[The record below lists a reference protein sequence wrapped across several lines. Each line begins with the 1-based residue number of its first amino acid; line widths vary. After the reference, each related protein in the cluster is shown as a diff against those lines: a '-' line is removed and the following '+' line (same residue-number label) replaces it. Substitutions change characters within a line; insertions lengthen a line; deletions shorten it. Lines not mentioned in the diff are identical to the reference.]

1 VVGVDQ
7 RIDTATVLF
16 SDMVGS
22 TELRTRLGEEAADE
36 LRIAH
41 DHLLRSAI
49 SAHRGTVVKH
59 TGDGVMATFSAAVDA
74 VAAAVA
80 IQQAVDAHNRRSDQS
95 RFEVRVGIS
104 VGDVTFDGDDCF
116 GLPVIEAQRLE
127 AAAEGGQILCAE
139 IVRHLA
145 RGRGG
150 YDFTSLGDLALKGIK
165 EPVPAVRVHWA
176 PVVQVAVARETPLP
190 PVLASPSAF
199 DLSGRA
205 DELDVVV
212 NAWKDSTEGNGR
224 IVLISGEPGIGKT
237 RLATEAALVARRQ
250 GGLVL
255 AGRCDEALGLPY
267 QPFVEALRFQLGLAD
282 VLPTDW
288 FGPLAEE
295 LARLAPELSDHI
307 PGLASPV
314 RTDAESE
321 RARLFDGVTAWLR
334 TTAAAVPVML
344 VLDDIHW
351 ADRPTLTLLRHIVHE
366 TSRDALFVVGTYRS
380 TDLDRT
386 HPLAAMLADFRR
398 DPRVARLALDGLT
411 PDGVAEFLERS
422 AGHDL
427 DAPGVELAR
436 AIQAETAGNPFF
448 VGEIMRHLVETGAL
462 IRRDG
467 RWTSD
472 LTLADVGLPEGIREV
487 VGRRISRLDESAQR
501 TLSVAAVIGHEFNLP
516 VLAEVAGA
524 DDDEILDQLDG
535 ARAGGLVDEVGL
547 DRYRF
552 AHALVRATLL
562 EELSTSRRVRT
573 HRKVGE
579 AYERR
584 FADRLDSVVTD
595 LAHHF
600 GEAAAA
606 DPDKAVRYAML
617 AGDRALEQSAA
628 DDAVRW
634 YEHAREHLDVDNAD
648 PAVEVE
654 ILTRLARA
662 EWASE
667 RDGATAGAHV
677 LEAARTAQAAG
688 LHDAMARALLITTRA
703 SFNEEQPSNP
713 DKIDLLEQALRVIDD
728 DALRAR
734 LLAALAVELVFVG
747 DTAAR
752 RQSTLDEALALA
764 RQSGDSIAI
773 AEVAMG
779 YFNSRPRSTWSTAQ
793 FTGELGMYRNSLEAA
808 RATGD
813 ALLISSMHLASGF
826 VAFTIGDGDELRAH
840 AAMLD
845 TMAADGR
852 NPVALRMFLLIKQM
866 IVLIEGRVTEA
877 RALALEQYGHWVGVS
892 PLEALTYRG
901 VQDFVAKR
909 EQGRLE
915 WVVPAWAEFAAAHNE
930 RGAAPAAVAFALATI
945 GRTDEAARRLDAAF
959 STRFRDI
966 PDEAGWP
973 MAVAMWAE
981 TAVLLGATDAARV
994 LHELL
999 LPFDSVQMG
1008 TGGFPGGPAARLL
1021 ARIEDLLGR
1030 HGAADDHFAAAVDFS
1045 RRIGSPV
1052 WAARCQLDWAEALLA
1067 RGEQGRAAEL
1077 ADAAASD
1084 LGHLELDALREQLAR
1099 LHGLLQG

>member
-1 VVGVDQ
+1 MVAVDQ

-36 LRIAH
+36 LRVAH
-41 DHLLRSAI
+41 DELLRSAI

-74 VAAAVA
+74 VAAAVG
-80 IQQAVDAHNRRSDQS
+80 IQQGVDAHNRRSDQS

-116 GLPVIEAQRLE
+116 GLPVVEAQRLE
-127 AAAEGGQILCAE
+127 AAAEGGQIVCAE

-150 YDFTSLGDLALKGIK
+150 YEFSSLGDLELKGIS
-165 EPVPAVRVHWA
+165 EPVPAVRVHWT

-190 PVLASPSAF
+190 PVLAAPSAF

-212 NAWKDSTEGNGR
+212 NAWKDSTEGGGR

-237 RLATEAALVARRQ
+237 RLASEVALVARKQ

-267 QPFVEALRFQLGLAD
+267 QPFVEALRFQLGLVD
-282 VLPTDW
+282 ELPADW
-288 FGPLAEE
+288 FGPLADE
-295 LARLAPELSDHI
+295 LVRLAPELSDHI
-307 PGLASPV
+307 PGLAAPV
-314 RTDAESE
+314 RTDPESE

-351 ADRPTLTLLRHIVHE
+351 ADRPTLMLLRHIVHE
-366 TSRDALFVVGTYRS
+366 TARDALFVIGTYRS

-398 DPRVARLALDGLT
+398 DPRVTRLALDGLS

-427 DAPGVELAR
+427 DAPGIELAR

-487 VGRRISRLDESAQR
+487 VGRRISRLDDSAQR
-501 TLSVAAVIGHEFNLP
+501 TLSVAAVIGHEFTLP
-516 VLAEVAGA
+516 VLADVSGT
-524 DDDEILDQLDG
+524 DDDELLDQLDG
-535 ARAGGLVDEVGL
+535 ARSGGLVDEVGL

-573 HRKVGE
+573 HRKIGE

-584 FADRLDSVVTD
+584 YADRLDSVLTD

-606 DPDKAVRYAML
+606 DPERAVRYAML
-617 AGDRALEQSAA
+617 AGDRALESSAA
-628 DDAVRW
+628 DDAVHW
-634 YEHAREHLDVDNAD
+634 YRHAREHLDVDSAD
-648 PAVEVE
+648 PAIEVE

-667 RDGATAGAHV
+667 RDGGVAGAHV

-688 LHDAMARALLITTRA
+688 LHEAMAHALLITTRA
-703 SFNEEQPSNP
+703 SFNEEQASNP
-713 DKIDLLEQALRVIDD
+713 DKIDLLQQALEVVDD
-728 DALRAR
+728 SALRAR

-747 DTAAR
+747 NTAAR
-752 RQSTLDEALALA
+752 RQATLDEALELA
-764 RQSGDSIAI
+764 RQSADPITI

-793 FTGELGMYRNSLEAA
+793 FTGELGMYADALEAA
-808 RATGD
+808 LATGD
-813 ALLISSMHLASGF
+813 ARLISSMHLASAF
-826 VAFTIGDGDELRAH
+826 VALTIGDGEQLRSH
-840 AAMLD
+840 VAALD
-845 TMAADGR
+845 TIAAGGR
-852 NPVALRMFLLIKQM
+852 NPIALRMFLLIKQM
-866 IVLIEGRVTEA
+866 VVVIEGRVTEA

-892 PLEALTYRG
+892 PAEALTYRG

-909 EQGRLE
+909 EQDRLE
-915 WVVPAWAEFAAAHNE
+915 SIIPAWSEFAATHDE
-930 RGAAPAAVAFALATI
+930 RGAAPATVAFALATI
-945 GRTDEAARRLDAAF
+945 GRIDEAARRLDISFA
-959 STRFRDI
+959 TRFTDV

-973 MAVAMWAE
+973 AAITMWAE
-981 TAVLLGATDAARV
+981 TAVLLGAIDAAAV
-994 LHELL
+994 LYDLL
-999 LPFDSVQMG
+999 LPFDGVQMG

-1021 ARIEDLLGR
+1021 ARIEDLRGDHR
-1030 HGAADDHFAAAVDFS
+1030 SADDHFAAAVELS

-1052 WAARCQLDWAEALLA
+1052 WTARCSLDWAESLLA
-1067 RGEQGRAAEL
+1067 RGEHDRARNLAADAEAEL
-1077 ADAAASD
+1077 GNLD
-1084 LGHLELDALREQLAR
+1084 LPALRTQLAN
-1099 LHGLLQG
+1099 LDL